1 MKKRLKG
8 FFQRLAR
15 WLNVREMRQ
24 HKVKAGV
31 YIIIRLILVSLLTA
45 GILNGKWENVVT
57 CVLTLGLLML
67 PLFIDRKLSVAL
79 PSVLETIV
87 VLFVFAANVM
97 GELGAFYEKIPI
109 WDSLLHT
116 VNGFIC
122 AGVGFGLTDIL
133 NRSERVKLSL
143 SPMFVCLFSF
153 CFSMT
158 VGVVWE
164 FFEFG
169 ADMLFEKD
177 MQKDTIITA
186 IHSGLISG
194 KPNVIMHIRDI
205 TSTVVN
211 GENLGING
219 YLDIGLIDTMKD
231 LLVNFVGAVVFD
243 TIGWFYLKGR
253 SAGFFAEFYPKEE
266 VAAITASR
274 RSKFVQTVAAIS
286 DRQSVWL

>member
-24 HKVKAGV
+24 HRVKAGV

-45 GILNGKWENVVT
+45 GILNGKWENVMT

-177 MQKDTIITA
+177 MQKDTVITA

-253 SAGFFAEFYPKEE
+253 SAGFLRNFIPVK
-266 VAAITASR
+266 
-274 RSKFVQTVAAIS
+274 K
-286 DRQSVWL
+286 SVSYTHLTLPTT

>member
-1 MKKRLKG
+1 MLIFAPIFKPVTYEVTDLQSSAYTYHRAFYKIENLFICFINFLTPER
-8 FFQRLAR
+8 F
-15 WLNVREMRQ
+15 E
-24 HKVKAGV
+24 
-31 YIIIRLILVSLLTA
+31 IRLGHCNGRMSL
-45 GILNGKWENVVT
+45 
-57 CVLTLGLLML
+57 
-67 PLFIDRKLSVAL
+67 
-79 PSVLETIV
+79 
-87 VLFVFAANVM
+87 LFVFAANVM

-109 WDSLLHT
+109 WDSLLHA

-177 MQKDTIITA
+177 MQKDTVITA

-253 SAGFFAEFYPKEE
+253 SAGFLRNFIPVK
-266 VAAITASR
+266 
-274 RSKFVQTVAAIS
+274 K
-286 DRQSVWL
+286 

>member
-45 GILNGKWENVVT
+45 GILNGKWENVMT

-158 VGVVWE
+158 VGVV
-164 FFEFG
+164 
-169 ADMLFEKD
+169 
-177 MQKDTIITA
+177 
-186 IHSGLISG
+186 
-194 KPNVIMHIRDI
+194 
-205 TSTVVN
+205 
-211 GENLGING
+211 
-219 YLDIGLIDTMKD
+219 
-231 LLVNFVGAVVFD
+231 
-243 TIGWFYLKGR
+243 
-253 SAGFFAEFYPKEE
+253 
-266 VAAITASR
+266 
-274 RSKFVQTVAAIS
+274 
-286 DRQSVWL
+286 

>member
-45 GILNGKWENVVT
+45 GILNGKWENVMT

-169 ADMLFEKD
+169 ADMFFEKD
-177 MQKDTIITA
+177 MQKDTVITA

-253 SAGFFAEFYPKEE
+253 SAGFLRNFIPVK
-266 VAAITASR
+266 
-274 RSKFVQTVAAIS
+274 K
-286 DRQSVWL
+286 

>member
-1 MKKRLKG
+1 MAKKPNR
-8 FFQRLAR
+8 QRSQRKSNLISMLMSHRRWR

-45 GILNGKWENVVT
+45 GILNGKWENVMT

-177 MQKDTIITA
+177 MQKDTVITA

-253 SAGFFAEFYPKEE
+253 SAGFLRNFIPVK
-266 VAAITASR
+266 
-274 RSKFVQTVAAIS
+274 K
-286 DRQSVWL
+286 

>member
-1 MKKRLKG
+1 
-8 FFQRLAR
+8 
-15 WLNVREMRQ
+15 
-24 HKVKAGV
+24 
-31 YIIIRLILVSLLTA
+31 
-45 GILNGKWENVVT
+45 
-57 CVLTLGLLML
+57 
-67 PLFIDRKLSVAL
+67 
-79 PSVLETIV
+79 
-87 VLFVFAANVM
+87 M

-109 WDSLLHT
+109 WDSLLHA

-177 MQKDTIITA
+177 MQKDTVITA

-205 TSTVVN
+205 TSTVAN

-231 LLVNFVGAVVFD
+231 LLVNFVGAAVFD

-253 SAGFFAEFYPKEE
+253 SAVFLRNFIPVK
-266 VAAITASR
+266 
-274 RSKFVQTVAAIS
+274 K
-286 DRQSVWL
+286 

>member
-1 MKKRLKG
+1 MNNRLKM

-31 YIIIRLILVSLLTA
+31 YIVIRLILASLL
-45 GILNGKWENVVT
+45 IVSISNGKWENVMT

-67 PLFIDRKLSVAL
+67 PLFVDRKLSVAL

-109 WDSLLHT
+109 WDSVLHA

-133 NRSERVKLSL
+133 NRSKRVKMSL
-143 SPMFVCLFSF
+143 SPIFVCLFSF

-169 ADMLFEKD
+169 ADMFFGKD
-177 MQKDTIITA
+177 MQKDTVVTA

-194 KPNVIMHIRDI
+194 KPNVIMHIRNI

-211 GENLGING
+211 GENLGIDG

-231 LLVNFVGAVVFD
+231 LLVNFVGAMVFD
-243 TIGWFYLKGR
+243 TAGWFYLKGR
-253 SAGFFAEFYPKEE
+253 SAGFLRNFIPVK
-266 VAAITASR
+266 
-274 RSKFVQTVAAIS
+274 K
-286 DRQSVWL
+286 

>member
-24 HKVKAGV
+24 HRVKAGV
-31 YIIIRLILVSLLTA
+31 YIIIRLIILSLLTVS
-45 GILNGKWENVVT
+45 ILNGKWENVMT

-109 WDSLLHT
+109 WDSLLHA

-133 NRSERVKLSL
+133 
-143 SPMFVCLFSF
+143 CLFSF
-153 CFSMT
+153 CFSMP

-177 MQKDTIITA
+177 MQKDPVITA

-194 KPNVIMHIRDI
+194 KSNVIMHIRDI

-231 LLVNFVGAVVFD
+231 LLVNFVGAAVFD

-253 SAGFFAEFYPKEE
+253 SAGFLRNFIPRK
-266 VAAITASR
+266 
-274 RSKFVQTVAAIS
+274 K
-286 DRQSVWL
+286 

>member
-45 GILNGKWENVVT
+45 GILNGKWENVMT

-109 WDSLLHT
+109 WDSLLHA

-164 FFEFG
+164 F
-169 ADMLFEKD
+169 L
-177 MQKDTIITA
+177 
-186 IHSGLISG
+186 S
-194 KPNVIMHIRDI
+194 
-205 TSTVVN
+205 
-211 GENLGING
+211 
-219 YLDIGLIDTMKD
+219 
-231 LLVNFVGAVVFD
+231 LVRICF
-243 TIGWFYLKGR
+243 LKR
-253 SAGFFAEFYPKEE
+253 ICKRTP
-266 VAAITASR
+266 
-274 RSKFVQTVAAIS
+274 
-286 DRQSVWL
+286 

>member
-1 MKKRLKG
+1 MNNRLKM

-31 YIIIRLILVSLLTA
+31 YIVIRLILVSLL
-45 GILNGKWENVVT
+45 IVSISNGKWENVMT

-67 PLFIDRKLSVAL
+67 PLFVDRKLSVAL
-79 PSVLETIV
+79 PSVLETVV

-109 WDSLLHT
+109 WDSLLHA

-133 NRSERVKLSL
+133 NRSNRVKMSL
-143 SPMFVCLFSF
+143 SPIFVCLFSF

-169 ADMLFEKD
+169 ADMFFGKD
-177 MQKDTIITA
+177 MQKDTVITA

-211 GENLGING
+211 GENLGIDG

-243 TIGWFYLKGR
+243 TAGWFYLKGR
-253 SAGFFAEFYPKEE
+253 SAGFLRNFIPVK
-266 VAAITASR
+266 
-274 RSKFVQTVAAIS
+274 K
-286 DRQSVWL
+286 

>member
-1 MKKRLKG
+1 
-8 FFQRLAR
+8 
-15 WLNVREMRQ
+15 MRQ
-24 HKVKAGV
+24 HRVKAGV

-45 GILNGKWENVVT
+45 GILNGKWENVMT

-169 ADMLFEKD
+169 ADMLFEKATHVNFFVG
-177 MQKDTIITA
+177 QGVNAAHQELPI
-186 IHSGLISG
+186 
-194 KPNVIMHIRDI
+194 DI
-205 TSTVVN
+205 TMKLKLVESLTKNLEKMGKTV
-211 GENLGING
+211 
-219 YLDIGLIDTMKD
+219 
-231 LLVNFVGAVVFD
+231 
-243 TIGWFYLKGR
+243 
-253 SAGFFAEFYPKEE
+253 
-266 VAAITASR
+266 
-274 RSKFVQTVAAIS
+274 
-286 DRQSVWL
+286 SVKYN